1 MSPADVTIFTS
12 TGYTLP
18 AVPAFTLNV
27 TFVVVAVTS
36 VACDVGNANGLES
49 SAIVPNVTVGSP
61 VESSKI
67 VSPVFK

>member
-1 MSPADVTIFTS
+1 
-12 TGYTLP
+12 LP

-27 TFVVVAVTS
+27 TFVVVAETS
-36 VACDVGNANGLES
+36 VACDVGNANGLPS
-49 SAIVPNVTVGSP
+49 PLIVPSVTVGAP